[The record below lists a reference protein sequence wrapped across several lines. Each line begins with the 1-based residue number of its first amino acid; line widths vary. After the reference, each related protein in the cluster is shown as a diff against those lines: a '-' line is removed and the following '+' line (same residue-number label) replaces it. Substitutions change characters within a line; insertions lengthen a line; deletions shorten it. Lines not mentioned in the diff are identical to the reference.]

1 MADYILNIDLVSS
14 AAMPGAPSSAAAQA
28 ALQRQAALQAQQAQ
42 QDAAEAEQRR
52 KAEAKALAQQDG
64 EKWWIYMDWYCFRCI
79 WIYMTLMMD

>member
-28 ALQRQAALQAQQAQ
+28 ALQRQAALQAQQ
-42 QDAAEAEQRR
+42 DAAEAEQRR

-64 EKWWIYMDWYCFRCI
+64 RNQWRNQGE
-79 WIYMTLMMD
+79 MMDLYGFILL